1 MARQTRIQVTVSPE
15 MTMALEVLSER
26 TGLSTAAQAM
36 VVLRQG
42 LERTMGSAAV
52 QARAAARRAQRT
64 AADWRSD
71 TGTEYMVESVYAQF
85 GPATREEVGHLGAE
99 KAAAGR

>member
-36 VVLRQG
+36 VLLRQA
-42 LERTMGSAAV
+42 LDRTIGTAQV
-52 QARAAARRAQRT
+52 QARLAARRAQWT
-64 AADWRSD
+64 AADRRSD
-71 TGTEYMVESVYAQF
+71 TGTNYMVEAVYAQF
-85 GPATREEVGHLGAE
+85 GPATREEVGHLGAQE
-99 KAAAGR
+99 APAGR